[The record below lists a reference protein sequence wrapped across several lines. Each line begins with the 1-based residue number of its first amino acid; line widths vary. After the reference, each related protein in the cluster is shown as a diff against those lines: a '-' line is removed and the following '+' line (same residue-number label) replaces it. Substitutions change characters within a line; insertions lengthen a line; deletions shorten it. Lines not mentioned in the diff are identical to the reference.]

1 MSKGG
6 GQNTISVWKTKVFDF
21 YSCSPRQ
28 AWHFHQ
34 GLRTCNNAT
43 VINRETR
50 NVKFDGGDNEI
61 LYLRNINSRSQRGNA
76 FVGLGWYIS
85 YISIFFIFYFI
96 FEEKINM
103 KSKKRIPLWAGG
115 GPKVAE
121 VHGELDLVKFLLQN
135 KICLRQ
141 ISKWSQNMIMRGK
154 FKIVRLLRQ
163 NAECTKNV
171 QIFFLWE

>member
-50 NVKFDGGDNEI
+50 NVKFEGGGDNEI
-61 LYLRNINSRSQRGNA
+61 LYLRNINSRSQRRNA
-76 FVGLGWYIS
+76 FVGLGWCIS
-85 YISIFFIFYFI
+85 YILIFFIFYYLHFLFMI
-96 FEEKINM
+96 VP
-103 KSKKRIPLWAGG
+103 SRIAVPTGSLSA
-115 GPKVAE
+115 AQCR
-121 VHGELDLVKFLLQN
+121 FLSWY
-135 KICLRQ
+135 I
-141 ISKWSQNMIMRGK
+141 
-154 FKIVRLLRQ
+154 
-163 NAECTKNV
+163 
-171 QIFFLWE
+171 